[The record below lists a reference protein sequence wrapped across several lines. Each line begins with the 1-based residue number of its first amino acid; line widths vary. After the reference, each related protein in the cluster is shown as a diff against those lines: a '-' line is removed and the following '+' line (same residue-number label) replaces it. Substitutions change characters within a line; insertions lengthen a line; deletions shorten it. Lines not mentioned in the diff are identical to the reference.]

1 MFVMEKVLFP
11 FSAVVDED
19 DLKMALILNAID
31 QRIGGVLIMGPK
43 GVAKSTIARS
53 LTDLLPD
60 IDVVKDCPFKC
71 DPHDPSSMCDE
82 CIKKYRDGTIV
93 SEKRKIPFVNM
104 PVTATLDR
112 VVGSLDI
119 KRAIDEGLRALQ
131 PGLLAEANRGIIY
144 IDEVNLLDDSVVDS
158 ILDSAASGINVVER
172 EGVSVTHPARFILI
186 GTMNPEEG
194 DLRPQLKDRFGLSV
208 TAVQPSDPEELI
220 EISNRVEE
228 FDRDPE
234 AFRRKYEKIQNEIR
248 NRIMRAR
255 SLLPSVVIDE
265 DLKRFIAEVVIKL
278 QAGNRAMITAVK
290 ASKAIAA
297 FNGRDRVNIDDVKE
311 ALNLVLKHR
320 VKDSAMIRGTIEKES
335 RDLSTRSV
343 EAGPHSGYEEGSESS
358 GRRDMKAGNGKD
370 EEKDVEVSAAFD
382 EESNR
387 SGRTGNADIFRILD
401 QNRPGDHFDY
411 RASLVNMI
419 MNGRRRMKYEDLAF
433 VSSRSRASIP
443 VILAVDASRSME
455 TMHRIALAR
464 GIARSFLHSAYRMR
478 VKLSYITFY
487 GTESHLMVEPTRNLD
502 LIDREISRTVPQGKT
517 PIPAALKMM
526 YDISSRYRQRTVSIM
541 ITDGRANVPLGN
553 DVTHDVREWS
563 AKLGTRSDLFL
574 ISSTMGSERFMPSYN
589 EDICRYSGG
598 QLIEMDGNGHIAL
611 YSGYRRY

>member
-1 MFVMEKVLFP
+1 MEKILFP

-43 GVAKSTIARS
+43 GVAKSTIARA

-60 IDVVKDCPFKC
+60 IDVIKDCPFKC
-71 DPHDPSSMCDE
+71 DPHDPGSMCDE
-82 CIKKYRDGTIV
+82 CLKKYREGSIV
-93 SEKRKIPFVNM
+93 SERRKIPFVNM

-112 VVGSLDI
+112 VVGSLDL

-172 EGVSVTHPARFILI
+172 EGISVTHPARFILI

-208 TAVQPSDPEELI
+208 TATQPSDPDELI

-228 FDRDPE
+228 FDRDPL
-234 AFRRKYEKIQNEIR
+234 AFRRKYEGIQNEIR
-248 NRIMRAR
+248 ERIIRAR
-255 SLLPSVVIDE
+255 SILKRVNIDGE
-265 DLKRFIAEVVIKL
+265 LKRFIADVVLKL

-297 FNGRDRVNIDDVKE
+297 YNGRDYVILDDVKE

-320 VKDSAMIRGTIEKES
+320 VKDSAMIKGTIERES
-335 RDLSTRSV
+335 RDLSTSSI
-343 EAGPHSGYEEGSESS
+343 EAGPNSGYEEGQESS
-358 GRRDMKAGNGKD
+358 GR
-370 EEKDVEVSAAFD
+370 KDVRSERGDSEERSAEVSAAF
-382 EESNR
+382 EEDSNR
-387 SGRTGNADIFRILD
+387 SGRTGSSDMFRVID
-401 QNRPGDHFDY
+401 HNRPGEHFDY
-411 RASLVNMI
+411 RSSLIRMI
-419 MNGRRRMKYEDLAF
+419 MNGHRRMRYDDLAF
-433 VSSRSRASIP
+433 VASRSRASIP

-464 GIARSFLHSAYRMR
+464 GIARSFLQSAYRMR

-487 GTESHLMVEPTRNLD
+487 GNESHLMVEPTRNLE
-502 LIDREISRTVPQGKT
+502 LIEREISRTVPQGKT

-526 YDISSRYRQRTVSIM
+526 YDISGRYRQRTVSIM
-541 ITDGRANVPLGN
+541 ITDGRANVPLGS
-553 DVTHDVREWS
+553 DVSRDIKEWS
-563 AKLGTRSDLFL
+563 TKLGTRSDLFL
-574 ISSTMGSERFMPSYN
+574 ISSTMGSEKFMPSYN
-589 EDICRYSGG
+589 EEICRYSGG
-598 QLIEMDGNGHIAL
+598 RLIEMDGQGRIGL
-611 YSGYRRY
+611 YSGYRRF